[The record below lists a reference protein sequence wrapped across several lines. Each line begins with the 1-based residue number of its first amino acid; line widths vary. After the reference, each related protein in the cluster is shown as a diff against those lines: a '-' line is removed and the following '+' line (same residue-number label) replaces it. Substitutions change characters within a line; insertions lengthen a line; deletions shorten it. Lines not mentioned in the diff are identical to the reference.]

1 MRPRIFVTQ
10 PIAQD
15 AVDMMRAVADVEVHP
30 DATAP
35 IAKATMIEGVKRAD
49 VLVCLMHDT
58 VDADVIAANPTLKGI
73 AWMGIHPQL
82 IDVKAMERRGIP
94 LTNIP
99 PMVSEAT
106 ADMAMALIL
115 ACARRVLE
123 GDRLVRAGIYPGGQ
137 SNYLAGLGVTGKTI
151 GLIGGGGRIGRLVA
165 KRCRGFDMRVLYSTP
180 RRKPEA
186 EEREWG
192 LIYASID
199 DLLKESDIVSVHSPL
214 RDDTYHSIG
223 AREFALMKP
232 TAYFVNTSR
241 GPIVDEPALIAAL
254 RSGAI
259 AGAGLDVFEHEPLV
273 PAELLAMSNVVLT
286 PHLGSAVAD
295 LRAAMARIVAENAV
309 ALATGK
315 TPPNL
320 FDFAGP
326 TT

>member
-15 AVDMMRAVADVEVHP
+15 AVDMMRTVADVEVHP

-58 VDADVIAANPTLKGI
+58 VDADVIAANPNLKGI

-82 IDVKAMERRGIP
+82 IDIKAMERRGIP

-165 KRCRGFDMRVLYSTP
+165 KRCNGFDMRVLYSTP

-192 LIYASID
+192 LTYASID

-241 GPIVDEPALIAAL
+241 GPIVDEPALVAAL
-254 RSGAI
+254 QNGTI
-259 AGAGLDVFEHEPLV
+259 AGAGLDVFEHEPHV
-273 PAELLAMSNVVLT
+273 PAELLAMGNVVLT

-309 ALATGK
+309 ALATGA

>member
-10 PIAQD
+10 PIAPA
-15 AVDMMRAVADVEVHP
+15 AVEMMREVADVEVHP

-49 VLVCLMHDT
+49 VLFCLLHDK
-58 VDADVIAANPTLKGI
+58 VDADVVAANPNLKGI

-82 IDVKAMERRGIP
+82 IDIKEMERRGIP

-137 SNYLAGLGVTGKTI
+137 SNYMLGLGVTGKTI
-151 GLIGGGGRIGRLVA
+151 GLIGGGGRIGKLVA
-165 KRCRGFDMRVLYSTP
+165 RRCSGFDMRVLYSTP

-192 LIYASID
+192 LTWAPLD
-199 DLLKESDIVSVHSPL
+199 DLLRQSDFVSMHSPL
-214 RDDTYHSIG
+214 REDTYHSIG
-223 AREFALMKP
+223 EREFALMKP

-241 GPIVDEPALIAAL
+241 GPIVDEAAL
-254 RSGAI
+254 VRALQTGTI
-259 AGAGLDVFEHEPLV
+259 AGAGLDVFEHEPQV
-273 PAELLAMSNVVLT
+273 PAELLSMSNVVLT

-295 LRAAMARIVAENAV
+295 LRAEMARIVAVNAI
-309 ALATGK
+309 ALVQGK
-315 TPPNL
+315 APPNL

>member
-10 PIAQD
+10 PIAES
-15 AVDMMRAVADVEVHP
+15 ALEMMRAVADVEVHP
-30 DATAP
+30 DDTAP
-35 IAKATMIEGVKRAD
+35 IAKASMIEGVKRAD
-49 VLVCLMHDT
+49 VLFCLLHDK
-58 VDADVIAANPTLKGI
+58 VDADVVAANPKLKGI

-82 IDVKAMERRGIP
+82 IDIKEMERRGIP

-99 PMVSEAT
+99 TMVSEAT

-123 GDRLVRAGIYPGGQ
+123 GDRLVRSGIYPGGQ

-151 GLIGGGGRIGRLVA
+151 GLIGGGGRIGKLVA
-165 KRCRGFDMRVLYSTP
+165 RRCQGFDMKVLYSTP

-186 EEREWG
+186 EEREAG
-192 LIYASID
+192 LIYASVD
-199 DLLKESDIVSVHSPL
+199 DLLKQSDIVSVHSPL

-223 AREFALMKP
+223 EREFKLMKP

-241 GPIVDEPALIAAL
+241 GPIVDEAAMVRALQA
-254 RSGAI
+254 GTI
-259 AGAGLDVFEHEPLV
+259 AGAGLDVFEHEPHV
-273 PAELLAMSNVVLT
+273 PTELLAMSNVVLT
-286 PHLGSAVAD
+286 PHLGSAVID
-295 LRAAMARIVAENAV
+295 LREQMARIVATNAI
-309 ALATGK
+309 ALVQGT